1 MHRASIIS
9 SGTSAISIA
18 LFKARACLEPGAG
31 ANRRAWTFVQS
42 CERRISARLGQEPGQ
57 CSRDEIWPAAAALGG
72 RMSCTIDTGGAGGE
86 PGPAAG
92 AAECDSAVFAEPVR
106 ILLVD
111 DHMVVRAGLA
121 QVIGSVPGLVVVAE
135 AENGEEALFQCQRH
149 RPDVVLMDVRMQ
161 GMGGIAATEAMCK
174 YHPNVAVIALSSF
187 ADPPTVARML
197 AAGARGFLP
206 KSVSASDLSV
216 AIRKV
221 HDGETVVDP
230 GCLPQVATAFDPT
243 TPGEDDLELSAQQRR
258 GKGRRHKGDTNP
270 EKAKHQGISKPTARC

>member
-1 MHRASIIS
+1 MMDSEKTAPDAEHEA
-9 SGTSAISIA
+9 
-18 LFKARACLEPGAG
+18 
-31 ANRRAWTFVQS
+31 V
-42 CERRISARLGQEPGQ
+42 
-57 CSRDEIWPAAAALGG
+57 PAA
-72 RMSCTIDTGGAGGE
+72 SAGTE
-86 PGPAAG
+86 
-92 AAECDSAVFAEPVR
+92 FAEPVR

-174 YHPNVAVIALSSF
+174 YHPKVAVIGLSSF
-187 ADPPTVARML
+187 ADPATVARML

-206 KSVSASDLSV
+206 KSVSASDLSA

-230 GCLPQVATAFDPT
+230 ACLPEVATAFDPT

-258 GKGRRHKGDTNP
+258 VLALLSKGYTNP
-270 EKAKHQGISKPTARC
+270 EIAKYLGISMPTARYHVSAILVKLGVSNRAEAAAMAIRNRLVSNSDF